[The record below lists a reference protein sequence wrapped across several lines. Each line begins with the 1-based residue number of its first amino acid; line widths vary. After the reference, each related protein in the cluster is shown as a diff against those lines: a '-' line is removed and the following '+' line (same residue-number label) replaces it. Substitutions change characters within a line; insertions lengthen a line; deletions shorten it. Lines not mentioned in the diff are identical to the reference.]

1 MRTSFRVGK
10 FRQDMNFLRLGRSWV
25 IGYGRGDG
33 SPLDDRH
40 GSSAGY
46 SQNQCRKVGSLK
58 LIADRRQ
65 SPISGSFFGGLN
77 FGEIPIAGSKRRSL
91 AISIGGQLYRIGRIP
106 ANKAFVIIRGNLRLL
121 YVAPDYRNYRYAAGK
136 VFGTSKT
143 PHDIDHALARSLTKH
158 HGFWYT
164 LVTRIDPRVNRSHGW
179 RERLPPADPNKKIVL
194 DKFCYTD
201 ERILSKILG
210 VENAAL
216 PSEARWRG
224 YDIVKKHGREVP
236 ISKALQARHALGMD
250 GLDVLLP
257 CLQPIPL

>member
-40 GSSAGY
+40 GSS
-46 SQNQCRKVGSLK
+46 
-58 LIADRRQ
+58 
-65 SPISGSFFGGLN
+65 
-77 FGEIPIAGSKRRSL
+77 
-91 AISIGGQLYRIGRIP
+91 
-106 ANKAFVIIRGNLRLL
+106 
-121 YVAPDYRNYRYAAGK
+121 
-136 VFGTSKT
+136 
-143 PHDIDHALARSLTKH
+143 
-158 HGFWYT
+158 
-164 LVTRIDPRVNRSHGW
+164 
-179 RERLPPADPNKKIVL
+179 VL